1 MEKEKK
7 KKSRGLDS
15 GKLFIAFIVLFFC
28 VLGAVVFSVSRRI
41 TKEMSASAIGNLSES
56 LDLLQGTIETIL
68 QMEAENQKQVA
79 KELSM
84 TDDPEEYIRS
94 YDRNNAMVRV
104 SLLDEGAAEG
114 SSNTDQAFLPE
125 ELDFSDQ
132 KTVEGLLVSQSYL
145 NSMGTWAYTMK
156 CPVVKKNGETAELY
170 MEYVY
175 DFFDEALP
183 DDFYNS
189 NATLYIM
196 DVKSQRFVLKPKGMG
211 ERDAGHLNLNDFCRA
226 NQIVEANIQNMIAEN
241 ISDGTDVM
249 FYHNVQGR
257 ESLIYM
263 WSVGDGFLYLI
274 GYVPVESIQQEGS
287 AVKQNI
293 MIVVFVMLGTFLLCC
308 FLFYIN
314 ESHKKKIQRERAKER
329 ELHNLQL
336 SEALKEAQ
344 IANSS
349 KTTFLSNMSHDIRT
363 PMNAILGFA
372 KLLEQNAEN
381 PETVREYTKKIMVSG
396 RHLLGLIND
405 ILDVSKIE
413 SGKVVL
419 TINEFDLNHVL
430 SSVDAIIRPA
440 AGERNQG
447 FEIVKT
453 GVRHERLIGDETR
466 LSQVLL
472 NLLSNAVKYTQ
483 EGGWVKLRVIGLESH
498 SEQYEH
504 IRIEVEDNGYGMTQE
519 YLQVIFDAFTRAE
532 NSTTNKVQGT
542 GLGMTITKN
551 IVELMG
557 GTIEVASE
565 VGSGSLFTVE
575 LSLPIAEGKEEE
587 QKELADRS
595 IQEADGYENI
605 LEGRHFLV
613 AEDNE
618 INGEILQELLAI
630 EGATCEIMVNGQAAV
645 ERFLESEP
653 GSFDAVLMDV
663 QMPVMN
669 GYEATGKIR
678 GSAHEEAGEI
688 PIIAMTANAFAED
701 VKDAMNAGMDAHV
714 AKPVDMDAL
723 KKALNQ
729 LLRERV

>member
-7 KKSRGLDS
+7 NRGFDS
-15 GKLFIAFIVLFFC
+15 GKLFIASIILFFC
-28 VLGAVVFSVSRRI
+28 VLGTVVFSVSRRI
-41 TKEMSASAIGNLSES
+41 TKEMSVSAIGNLSES
-56 LDLLQGTIETIL
+56 LDLIQGTIETIL
-68 QMEAENQKQVA
+68 QMEAENQKQAA
-79 KELSM
+79 KELSVAE
-84 TDDPEEYIRS
+84 DPEEYIRS
-94 YDRNNAMVRV
+94 RDRNNAMVRV
-104 SLLDEGAAEG
+104 SLVDEGAAEG
-114 SSNTDQAFLPE
+114 ISNTDQVFLLE
-125 ELDFSDQ
+125 ELDFSGR

-145 NSMGTWAYTMK
+145 NNMGTWAYTMK
-156 CPVVKKNGETAELY
+156 CPVVKKNGEAAELY

-183 DDFYNS
+183 DNFYNS

-211 ERDAGHLNLNDFCRA
+211 ERDAGHLNLQDFCRA
-226 NQIVEANIQNMIAEN
+226 NQIVEADIQNMITEN
-241 ISDGTDVM
+241 IADGANVM

-274 GYVPVESIQQEGS
+274 GYVPVEAIQREGR

-308 FLFYIN
+308 FLFYMN
-314 ESHKKKIQRERAKER
+314 EIHKKKIRRERAKER
-329 ELHNLQL
+329 EFHNLQL
-336 SEALKEAQ
+336 SEALKQAQ

-363 PMNAILGFA
+363 PMNAILGFTT
-372 KLLEQNAEN
+372 LLEQNVGD
-381 PETVREYTKKIMVSG
+381 PERVREYTRKIMVSG

-419 TINEFDLNHVL
+419 TIDEFDLNHVL

-440 AGERNQG
+440 AGDKNQI
-447 FEIVKT
+447 FEITKT
-453 GVRHERLIGDETR
+453 GIRHERLTGDETR
-466 LSQVLL
+466 LNQILL

-483 EGGWVKLRVIGLESH
+483 EGGWVKLRVIGLEPQ

-504 IRIEVEDNGYGMTQE
+504 IRIEVEDNGCGMTPE

-565 VGSGSLFTVE
+565 VGRGSLFTVD
-575 LSLPIAEGKEEE
+575 LSLRIAEEKEEDQE
-587 QKELADRS
+587 EADDRS
-595 IQEADGYENI
+595 GGEEDDYGNI

-618 INGEILQELLAI
+618 INGEILQELLDI
-630 EGATCEIMVNGQAAV
+630 EGATCEIMVNGQEAA
-645 ERFLESEP
+645 ERFLGSEP

-678 GSAHEEAGEI
+678 NSAHEEAGSI

-701 VKDAMNAGMDAHV
+701 VKDAMDAGMDAHV
-714 AKPVDMDAL
+714 AKPVNMDAL

-729 LLRERV
+729 LLKERV